1 MENIYYISLI
11 LILTMLFLFFSEKH
25 YEKNKKT
32 KYKIK
37 LIGLGGG
44 GSNIVEYLS
53 NKYPMEYDALIIN
66 SDKKALETK
75 NVDKK
80 ILLQKDNI
88 YGCGSNI
95 VCGYTLI
102 TSDVIAQIKYFI
114 ERNRDIYIFVTL
126 GGGCGTG
133 SLKAI
138 AQEFKDSNY
147 KLNFILITPFKWE
160 GIKKSE
166 RANEIVEQIKNDFQ
180 NVYIY
185 SNDELLSSGNLGI
198 NECFKIQNEK
208 FNELIK
214 EGFQNEKEFI
224 C

>member
-1 MENIYYISLI
+1 MGETCYIFLI
-11 LILTMLFLFFSEKH
+11 LILTIFFFLYLKKNYEKH
-25 YEKNKKT
+25 KKS

-53 NKYPMEYDALIIN
+53 NTYPMEYDALIIN

-80 ILLQKDNI
+80 IFLQKDNT

-114 ERNRDIYIFVTL
+114 ERNREIYIFVTL

-138 AQEFKDSNY
+138 SQELKDSNY
-147 KLNFILITPFKWE
+147 RLNFILTTPFKWE

-185 SNDELLSSGNLGI
+185 SNDELLDFGNLGI
-198 NECFKIQNEK
+198 SECFKIQNEK
-208 FNELIK
+208 FNKLIK
-214 EGFQNEKEFI
+214 DDEKNAK
-224 C
+224 

>member
-1 MENIYYISLI
+1 MSETYYIFLI
-11 LILTMLFLFFSEKH
+11 LILTIFFFLYLKKNYEKH
-25 YEKNKKT
+25 KKS
-32 KYKIK
+32 KYKVKI
-37 LIGLGGG
+37 IGLGGG

-53 NKYPMEYDALIIN
+53 NTYPLEYDTLIIN

-80 ILLQKDNI
+80 ILLQKDNT

-102 TSDVIAQIKYFI
+102 TSDVISQIKYFI

-147 KLNFILITPFKWE
+147 RLNFILTTPFKWE
-160 GIKKSE
+160 GVKKNE
-166 RANEIVEQIKNDFQ
+166 RANEIIEQIKNDFQ

-185 SNDELLSSGNLGI
+185 SNDELLDFGNLGI
-198 NECFKIQNEK
+198 SECFKIQNEK
-208 FNELIK
+208 FNKLIK
-214 EGFQNEKEFI
+214 DDEKNAK
-224 C
+224 

>member
-1 MENIYYISLI
+1 MSKTCYIFLI
-11 LILTMLFLFFSEKH
+11 LILTIFFFLYLKKNYEKH
-25 YEKNKKT
+25 KKS

-53 NKYPMEYDALIIN
+53 NTYPLEYDALIIN

-80 ILLQKDNI
+80 ILLQKDNT

-114 ERNRDIYIFVTL
+114 ERNREIYIFVTL

-138 AQEFKDSNY
+138 SQELKDSNY
-147 KLNFILITPFKWE
+147 RLNFILTTPFKWE

-180 NVYIY
+180 NVHIY
-185 SNDELLSSGNLGI
+185 SNDELLSFGNLGI
-198 NECFKIQNEK
+198 SECFKIQNEK

-214 EGFQNEKEFI
+214 DDEKNAK
-224 C
+224 

>member
-1 MENIYYISLI
+1 MSETYYIFLI
-11 LILTMLFLFFSEKH
+11 LILTIFFFLYLKKNYEKH
-25 YEKNKKT
+25 KKS
-32 KYKIK
+32 KYKVKI
-37 LIGLGGG
+37 IGLGGG

-53 NKYPMEYDALIIN
+53 NTYPLEYDTLNIN

-80 ILLQKDNI
+80 IFLQKDNT

-102 TSDVIAQIKYFI
+102 TSDVISQIKYFI

-147 KLNFILITPFKWE
+147 RLNFILTTPFKWE
-160 GIKKSE
+160 GVKKNE
-166 RANEIVEQIKNDFQ
+166 RANEIIEQIKNDFQ

-185 SNDELLSSGNLGI
+185 SNDELLDFGNLGI
-198 NECFKIQNEK
+198 SECFKIQNEK
-208 FNELIK
+208 FNKLIK
-214 EGFQNEKEFI
+214 DDEKNAK
-224 C
+224 

>member
-1 MENIYYISLI
+1 MSETYYIFLI
-11 LILTMLFLFFSEKH
+11 LILTIFFFLYLKKNYEKH
-25 YEKNKKT
+25 KKS
-32 KYKIK
+32 KYKVKI
-37 LIGLGGG
+37 IGLGGG

-53 NKYPMEYDALIIN
+53 NTYPLEYDTLIIN

-80 ILLQKDNI
+80 ILLQKDNT

-102 TSDVIAQIKYFI
+102 TSDVISQIKYFI

-138 AQEFKDSNY
+138 SQEFKDSTY
-147 KLNFILITPFKWE
+147 RLNFILTTPFKWE

-166 RANEIVEQIKNDFQ
+166 RANEIIEQIKNDFQ
-180 NVYIY
+180 NVHIY
-185 SNDELLSSGNLGI
+185 SNDELLDFGNLGI

-208 FNELIK
+208 FNKLIK
-214 EGFQNEKEFI
+214 DDEKNAK
-224 C
+224 

>member
-1 MENIYYISLI
+1 MSETYYIFLI
-11 LILTMLFLFFSEKH
+11 LILTIFFFLYLKKNYEKH
-25 YEKNKKT
+25 KKS
-32 KYKIK
+32 KYKVKI
-37 LIGLGGG
+37 IGLGGG

-53 NKYPMEYDALIIN
+53 NTYPLEYDTLIIN

-80 ILLQKDNI
+80 ILLQKDNT

-102 TSDVIAQIKYFI
+102 TSDVISQIKYFI
-114 ERNRDIYIFVTL
+114 EKNRDIYIFVTL

-147 KLNFILITPFKWE
+147 RLNFILTTPFKWE
-160 GIKKSE
+160 GVKKNE
-166 RANEIVEQIKNDFQ
+166 RANEIIEQIKNDFQ

-185 SNDELLSSGNLGI
+185 SNDELLDFGNLGI
-198 NECFKIQNEK
+198 SECFKIQNEK
-208 FNELIK
+208 FNKLIK
-214 EGFQNEKEFI
+214 DDEKNAK
-224 C
+224 

>member
-1 MENIYYISLI
+1 MSETYYIFLI
-11 LILTMLFLFFSEKH
+11 LILTIFFFLYLKKNYEKH
-25 YEKNKKT
+25 KKS
-32 KYKIK
+32 KYKVKI
-37 LIGLGGG
+37 IGLGGG

-53 NKYPMEYDALIIN
+53 NTYPLEYDTLIIN

-75 NVDKK
+75 NIDKK
-80 ILLQKDNI
+80 ILLQKDNT

-102 TSDVIAQIKYFI
+102 TSDVISQIKYFI

-147 KLNFILITPFKWE
+147 RLNFILTTPFKWE
-160 GIKKSE
+160 GVKKNE
-166 RANEIVEQIKNDFQ
+166 RANEIIEQIKNDFQ

-185 SNDELLSSGNLGI
+185 SNDELLDFGNLGI
-198 NECFKIQNEK
+198 SECFKIQNEK
-208 FNELIK
+208 FNKLIK
-214 EGFQNEKEFI
+214 DDEKNAK
-224 C
+224 

>member
-1 MENIYYISLI
+1 MSETYYIFLI
-11 LILTMLFLFFSEKH
+11 LILTIFFFLYLKKN
-25 YEKNKKT
+25 YEKNKKSEC
-32 KYKIK
+32 KIK

-53 NKYPMEYDALIIN
+53 NTYPLEYDTLIIN

-80 ILLQKDNI
+80 ILLQKDNT

-102 TSDVIAQIKYFI
+102 TSDVISQIKYFI

-147 KLNFILITPFKWE
+147 RLNFILTTPFKWE
-160 GIKKSE
+160 GVKKNE
-166 RANEIVEQIKNDFQ
+166 RANEIIEQIKNDFQ

-185 SNDELLSSGNLGI
+185 SNDELLDFGNLGI
-198 NECFKIQNEK
+198 SECFKIQNEK
-208 FNELIK
+208 FNKLIK
-214 EGFQNEKEFI
+214 DDEKNAK
-224 C
+224 

>member
-1 MENIYYISLI
+1 MSETYYIFLI
-11 LILTMLFLFFSEKH
+11 LILTIFFFLYLKKNYEKH
-25 YEKNKKT
+25 KKS
-32 KYKIK
+32 KYKVKI
-37 LIGLGGG
+37 IGLGGG

-53 NKYPMEYDALIIN
+53 NTYPLEYDTLIIN

-80 ILLQKDNI
+80 ILLQKDNT

-102 TSDVIAQIKYFI
+102 TSDVISQIKYFI

-147 KLNFILITPFKWE
+147 NRLNFILTTPFKWE
-160 GIKKSE
+160 GVKKNE
-166 RANEIVEQIKNDFQ
+166 RANEIIEQIKNDFQ

-185 SNDELLSSGNLGI
+185 SNDELLDFGNLGI
-198 NECFKIQNEK
+198 SECFKIQNEK
-208 FNELIK
+208 FNKLIK
-214 EGFQNEKEFI
+214 DDEKNAK
-224 C
+224 

>member
-1 MENIYYISLI
+1 MGDTCCIFLI
-11 LILTMLFLFFSEKH
+11 LILTIFFFLYLKKN
-25 YEKNKKT
+25 YEKNKKSEC
-32 KYKIK
+32 KIK

-53 NKYPMEYDALIIN
+53 NTYPLEYDTLIIN

-80 ILLQKDNI
+80 ILLQKDNT

-138 AQEFKDSNY
+138 SQEFINSNY
-147 KLNFILITPFKWE
+147 RLNFILITPFKWE
-160 GIKKSE
+160 GIKKNE

-185 SNDELLSSGNLGI
+185 SNDELLNFGNLGI
-198 NECFKIQNEK
+198 SECFKIQNEK
-208 FNELIK
+208 FNKLIK
-214 EGFQNEKEFI
+214 DDEKNAK
-224 C
+224 

>member
-1 MENIYYISLI
+1 MGDTCCIFLI
-11 LILTMLFLFFSEKH
+11 LILTIFFFLYLKKN
-25 YEKNKKT
+25 YEKNKKSEC
-32 KYKIK
+32 KIK

-53 NKYPMEYDALIIN
+53 NTYPLEYDALIIN

-80 ILLQKDNI
+80 ILLQKDNT

-102 TSDVIAQIKYFI
+102 TSDVISQIKYFI

-147 KLNFILITPFKWE
+147 RLNFILTTPFKWE
-160 GIKKSE
+160 GVKKNE
-166 RANEIVEQIKNDFQ
+166 RANEIIEQIKNDFQ

-185 SNDELLSSGNLGI
+185 SNDELLDFGNLGI
-198 NECFKIQNEK
+198 SECFKIQNEK
-208 FNELIK
+208 FNKLIK
-214 EGFQNEKEFI
+214 DDEKNAK
-224 C
+224 

>member
-1 MENIYYISLI
+1 MGETCYIFLI
-11 LILTMLFLFFSEKH
+11 LILTIFFFLYLKKNYEKH
-25 YEKNKKT
+25 KKS
-32 KYKIK
+32 KYKVKI
-37 LIGLGGG
+37 IGLGGG

-53 NKYPMEYDALIIN
+53 NTYPLEYDTLIIN

-80 ILLQKDNI
+80 ILLQKDNT

-102 TSDVIAQIKYFI
+102 TSDVISQIKYFI

-147 KLNFILITPFKWE
+147 RLNFILTTPFKWE
-160 GIKKSE
+160 GVKKNE
-166 RANEIVEQIKNDFQ
+166 RANEIIEQIKNDFQ

-185 SNDELLSSGNLGI
+185 SNDELLDFGNLGI
-198 NECFKIQNEK
+198 SECFKIQNEK
-208 FNELIK
+208 FNKLIK
-214 EGFQNEKEFI
+214 DDEKNAK
-224 C
+224 

>member
-1 MENIYYISLI
+1 MSETYYIFLI
-11 LILTMLFLFFSEKH
+11 LILTIFFFLYLKKNYEKH
-25 YEKNKKT
+25 KKS
-32 KYKIK
+32 KYKVKI
-37 LIGLGGG
+37 IGLGGG

-53 NKYPMEYDALIIN
+53 NTYPLEYDTLIIN

-80 ILLQKDNI
+80 ILLQKDNT

-147 KLNFILITPFKWE
+147 RLNFILTTPFKWE
-160 GIKKSE
+160 GVKKNE
-166 RANEIVEQIKNDFQ
+166 RANEIIEQIKNDFQ

-185 SNDELLSSGNLGI
+185 SNDELLDFGNLGI
-198 NECFKIQNEK
+198 SECFKIQNEK
-208 FNELIK
+208 FNKLIK
-214 EGFQNEKEFI
+214 DDEKNAK
-224 C
+224 

>member
-1 MENIYYISLI
+1 MSETYYIFLI
-11 LILTMLFLFFSEKH
+11 LILTIFFFLYLKKNYEKH
-25 YEKNKKT
+25 KKS
-32 KYKIK
+32 KYKVKI
-37 LIGLGGG
+37 IGLGGG

-53 NKYPMEYDALIIN
+53 NTYPLEYDTLIIN

-80 ILLQKDNI
+80 ILLQKDNT

-138 AQEFKDSNY
+138 SQEFINSNY
-147 KLNFILITPFKWE
+147 RLNFILITPFKWE
-160 GIKKSE
+160 GIKKNE

-185 SNDELLSSGNLGI
+185 SNDELLNFGNLGI
-198 NECFKIQNEK
+198 SECFKIQNEK
-208 FNELIK
+208 FNKLIK
-214 EGFQNEKEFI
+214 DDEKNAK
-224 C
+224 

>member
-1 MENIYYISLI
+1 MGETCYIFLI
-11 LILTMLFLFFSEKH
+11 LILTIFFFLYLKKN
-25 YEKNKKT
+25 YEKRKKS

-53 NKYPMEYDALIIN
+53 NTYPLEYDALIIN

-80 ILLQKDNI
+80 IFLQKDNT

-102 TSDVIAQIKYFI
+102 TSDVISQIKYFI

-147 KLNFILITPFKWE
+147 RLNFILTTPFKWE
-160 GIKKSE
+160 GVKKNE
-166 RANEIVEQIKNDFQ
+166 RANEIIEQIKNDFQ

-185 SNDELLSSGNLGI
+185 SNDELLDFGNLGI
-198 NECFKIQNEK
+198 SECFKIQNEK
-208 FNELIK
+208 FNKLIK
-214 EGFQNEKEFI
+214 DDEKNAK
-224 C
+224 

>member
-1 MENIYYISLI
+1 MSKTCYIFLI
-11 LILTMLFLFFSEKH
+11 LILTIFFFLYLKKNYEKH
-25 YEKNKKT
+25 KKS

-53 NKYPMEYDALIIN
+53 NTYPLEYDALIIN

-80 ILLQKDNI
+80 ILLQKDNT

-114 ERNRDIYIFVTL
+114 ERNREIYIFVTL

-138 AQEFKDSNY
+138 SQELKDSNY
-147 KLNFILITPFKWE
+147 RLNFILTTPFKWE

-185 SNDELLSSGNLGI
+185 SNDELLDFGNLGI
-198 NECFKIQNEK
+198 SECFKIQNEK
-208 FNELIK
+208 FNKLIK
-214 EGFQNEKEFI
+214 DDEKNAK
-224 C
+224 

>member
-1 MENIYYISLI
+1 MSETYYIFLI
-11 LILTMLFLFFSEKH
+11 LILTIFFFLYLKKN
-25 YEKNKKT
+25 YEKNKKSEC
-32 KYKIK
+32 KIK

-53 NKYPMEYDALIIN
+53 NTYPMEYDALIIN

-80 ILLQKDNI
+80 ILLQKDNT

-102 TSDVIAQIKYFI
+102 TSDVISQIKYFI

-147 KLNFILITPFKWE
+147 RLNFILTTPFKWE
-160 GIKKSE
+160 GVKKNE
-166 RANEIVEQIKNDFQ
+166 RANEIIEQIKNDFQ

-185 SNDELLSSGNLGI
+185 SNDELLDFGNLGI

-208 FNELIK
+208 FNKLIK
-214 EGFQNEKEFI
+214 DDEKNAK
-224 C
+224 

>member
-1 MENIYYISLI
+1 MSHTCCIFLI
-11 LILTMLFLFFSEKH
+11 LILTISFFLYLKKN
-25 YEKNKKT
+25 YEKNKKSES
-32 KYKIK
+32 KIK
-37 LIGLGGG
+37 LIGVGGG

-53 NKYPMEYDALIIN
+53 NTHPLKYDALIIN

-80 ILLQKDNI
+80 ILLQKDNT

-102 TSDVIAQIKYFI
+102 TSDVISQIKYFI
-114 ERNRDIYIFVTL
+114 EKNREIYIFVTL

-138 AQEFKDSNY
+138 VQEFKDSNY
-147 KLNFILITPFKWE
+147 RLNFILTTPFKWE
-160 GIKKSE
+160 GVKKSE
-166 RANEIVEQIKNDFQ
+166 RANEVIEQVKNDFQ
-180 NVYIY
+180 NVYVY
-185 SNDELLSSGNLGI
+185 SNDELLNFGNLGI

-208 FNELIK
+208 FNKFII
-214 EGFQNEKEFI
+214 EKNYDL
-224 C
+224 

>member
-1 MENIYYISLI
+1 MSETYYIFLI
-11 LILTMLFLFFSEKH
+11 LILTIFFFLYLKKNYEKH
-25 YEKNKKT
+25 KKS
-32 KYKIK
+32 KYKVKI
-37 LIGLGGG
+37 IGLGGG

-53 NKYPMEYDALIIN
+53 NTYPLEYDALIIN

-80 ILLQKDNI
+80 ILLQKDNT

-147 KLNFILITPFKWE
+147 RLNFILTTPFKWE
-160 GIKKSE
+160 GVKKNE
-166 RANEIVEQIKNDFQ
+166 RANEIIEQIKNDFQ

-185 SNDELLSSGNLGI
+185 SNDELLDFGNLGI
-198 NECFKIQNEK
+198 SECFKIQNEK
-208 FNELIK
+208 FNKLIK
-214 EGFQNEKEFI
+214 DDEKNAK
-224 C
+224 

>member
-1 MENIYYISLI
+1 MNYSCCIFLI
-11 LILTMLFLFFSEKH
+11 LISIIFFLFFL
-25 YEKNKKT
+25 KKKYKKS

-37 LIGLGGG
+37 LIGLGAG

-53 NKYPMEYDALIIN
+53 STYPLEYDALIIN

-80 ILLQKDNI
+80 ILLQKDNT

-102 TSDVIAQIKYFI
+102 TSDVISQIKYFI
-114 ERNRDIYIFVTL
+114 EKNRKIYIFATL

-147 KLNFILITPFKWE
+147 KLNFILTIPFKWE
-160 GIKKSE
+160 GVKKSE
-166 RANEIVEQIKNDFQ
+166 RANEVIEQVKNDFK
-180 NVYIY
+180 NVHIY
-185 SNDELLSSGNLGI
+185 SNDELLSFGNLGI
-198 NECFKIQNEK
+198 GECFKIQNENFNK
-208 FNELIK
+208 FIK
-214 EGFQNEKEFI
+214 DK
-224 C
+224 

>member
-1 MENIYYISLI
+1 MNYSCCIFLI
-11 LILTMLFLFFSEKH
+11 LISMIFFLFFL
-25 YEKNKKT
+25 KKKYKKS

-53 NKYPMEYDALIIN
+53 STYPMKYDALIIN

-80 ILLQKDNI
+80 ILLQKDNT

-102 TSDVIAQIKYFI
+102 TSDVISQIKYFI
-114 ERNRDIYIFVTL
+114 EKNREIYIFVTL

-138 AQEFKDSNY
+138 AQEFKDFNY
-147 KLNFILITPFKWE
+147 KLNFILTTPFKWE

-166 RANEIVEQIKNDFQ
+166 RANEVIEQIKNDFQ
-180 NVYIY
+180 NVHIY
-185 SNDELLSSGNLGI
+185 SNDELLNFGNLGI
-198 NECFKIQNEK
+198 GECFKIQNENFNK
-208 FNELIK
+208 FIK
-214 EGFQNEKEFI
+214 DK
-224 C
+224 

>member
-1 MENIYYISLI
+1 MDNICCIFLI
-11 LILTMLFLFFSEKH
+11 LILTIFFLKKYYEKH
-25 YEKNKKT
+25 KKSR
-32 KYKIK
+32 YKIK
-37 LIGLGGG
+37 IIGLGGG

-53 NKYPMEYDALIIN
+53 NTYPLEYDALIIN

-80 ILLQKDNI
+80 IFLQKDNT

-114 ERNRDIYIFVTL
+114 ERNREIYIFVTL

-147 KLNFILITPFKWE
+147 RLNFILTTPFKWE
-160 GIKKSE
+160 GVKKSE
-166 RANEIVEQIKNDFQ
+166 RANEIIEQIKNDFR
-180 NVYIY
+180 NIYIY
-185 SNDELLSSGNLGI
+185 SNDELLSFGNLGI
-198 NECFKIQNEK
+198 SECFKIQNEK
-208 FNELIK
+208 FNKFIK
-214 EGFQNEKEFI
+214 DK
-224 C
+224 

>member
-1 MENIYYISLI
+1 MSETYYIFLI
-11 LILTMLFLFFSEKH
+11 LILTIFFFLYLKKNYEKH
-25 YEKNKKT
+25 KKS

-53 NKYPMEYDALIIN
+53 NTYPLEYDTLIIN

-80 ILLQKDNI
+80 ILLQKDNT

-102 TSDVIAQIKYFI
+102 TSDVISQIKYFI

-147 KLNFILITPFKWE
+147 RLNFILTTPFKWE
-160 GIKKSE
+160 GVKKNE
-166 RANEIVEQIKNDFQ
+166 RANEIIEQIKNDFQ

-185 SNDELLSSGNLGI
+185 SNDELLDFGNLGI
-198 NECFKIQNEK
+198 SECFKIQNEK
-208 FNELIK
+208 FNKLIK
-214 EGFQNEKEFI
+214 DDEKNAK
-224 C
+224 

>member
-1 MENIYYISLI
+1 MGNICYIFLVFI
-11 LILTMLFLFFSEKH
+11 LIIFFLFYLK
-25 YEKNKKT
+25 KNYQKYKKS

-37 LIGLGGG
+37 IIGLGGG

-53 NKYPMEYDALIIN
+53 NTYPLEYDALIIN

-80 ILLQKDNI
+80 ILLQKDNT

-138 AQEFKDSNY
+138 SQEFINSNY
-147 KLNFILITPFKWE
+147 RLNFILITPFKWE

-166 RANEIVEQIKNDFQ
+166 RANEILEQIKNDFQ

-185 SNDELLSSGNLGI
+185 SNDELLSFGNLGI
-198 NECFKIQNEK
+198 GECFKIQNDK
-208 FNELIK
+208 FNE
-214 EGFQNEKEFI
+214 FI
-224 C
+224 QKQ

>member
-1 MENIYYISLI
+1 MSETYYIFLI
-11 LILTMLFLFFSEKH
+11 LILTIFFFLYLKKNYEKH
-25 YEKNKKT
+25 KKS
-32 KYKIK
+32 KYKVKI
-37 LIGLGGG
+37 IGLGGG

-53 NKYPMEYDALIIN
+53 NTYPLEYDTLIIN

-80 ILLQKDNI
+80 ILLQKDNT

-102 TSDVIAQIKYFI
+102 TSYVISQIKYFI

-147 KLNFILITPFKWE
+147 RLNFILTTPFKWE
-160 GIKKSE
+160 GVKKNE
-166 RANEIVEQIKNDFQ
+166 RANEIIEQIKNDFQ

-185 SNDELLSSGNLGI
+185 SNDELLDFGNLGI
-198 NECFKIQNEK
+198 SECFKIQNEK
-208 FNELIK
+208 FNKLIK
-214 EGFQNEKEFI
+214 DDEKNAK
-224 C
+224 

>member
-1 MENIYYISLI
+1 MSETYYIFLI
-11 LILTMLFLFFSEKH
+11 LILTIFFFLYLKKNYEKH
-25 YEKNKKT
+25 KKS
-32 KYKIK
+32 KYKVKI
-37 LIGLGGG
+37 IGLGGG

-53 NKYPMEYDALIIN
+53 NTYPLEYDTLIIN

-80 ILLQKDNI
+80 ILLQKDNT

-102 TSDVIAQIKYFI
+102 TSDVISQIKYFI

-147 KLNFILITPFKWE
+147 RLNFILTTPFKWE
-160 GIKKSE
+160 GVKKNE

-185 SNDELLSSGNLGI
+185 SNDELLDFGNLGI
-198 NECFKIQNEK
+198 SECFKIQNEK
-208 FNELIK
+208 FNKLIK
-214 EGFQNEKEFI
+214 DDEKNAK
-224 C
+224 

>member
-1 MENIYYISLI
+1 MGETYYIFLI
-11 LILTMLFLFFSEKH
+11 LILTILFFLYLKKNYEKH
-25 YEKNKKT
+25 KKS
-32 KYKIK
+32 KYKVKI
-37 LIGLGGG
+37 IGLGGG

-53 NKYPMEYDALIIN
+53 NTYPLEYDALIIN

-80 ILLQKDNI
+80 IFLQKDNT

-102 TSDVIAQIKYFI
+102 TSNVISQIKYFI

-126 GGGCGTG
+126 SGGCGTG

-147 KLNFILITPFKWE
+147 RLNFILTTPFKWE
-160 GIKKSE
+160 GVKKNE
-166 RANEIVEQIKNDFQ
+166 RANEIIEQIKNDFQ

-185 SNDELLSSGNLGI
+185 SNDELLDFGNLGI
-198 NECFKIQNEK
+198 SECFKIQNEK
-208 FNELIK
+208 FNKLIK
-214 EGFQNEKEFI
+214 DDEKNAK
-224 C
+224 

>member
-1 MENIYYISLI
+1 MTGERKPHFFFF
-11 LILTMLFLFFSEKH
+11 FLKKN
-25 YEKNKKT
+25 YEKNKKSEC
-32 KYKIK
+32 KIK

-53 NKYPMEYDALIIN
+53 NTYPMEYDALIIN

-80 ILLQKDNI
+80 ILLQKDNT

-138 AQEFKDSNY
+138 SQEFINSNY
-147 KLNFILITPFKWE
+147 RLNFILITPFKWE
-160 GIKKSE
+160 GIKKNE

-185 SNDELLSSGNLGI
+185 SNDELLNFGNLGI
-198 NECFKIQNEK
+198 SECFKIQNEK
-208 FNELIK
+208 FNKLIK
-214 EGFQNEKEFI
+214 DDEKNAK
-224 C
+224 

>member
-1 MENIYYISLI
+1 MESIYYVSLI
-11 LILTMLFLFFSEKH
+11 LILTILFLFFSKK
-25 YEKNKKT
+25 YYVKNKKSQ
-32 KYKIK
+32 YKIK
-37 LIGLGGG
+37 LIGIGGG

-53 NKYPMEYDALIIN
+53 NTYPLQYDVLIIN

-95 VCGYTLI
+95 VCGYNLI
-102 TSDVIAQIKYFI
+102 TSDVISQVKYFI
-114 ERNRDIYIFVTL
+114 EKNKDIFIFVTL

-138 AQEFKDSNY
+138 SEELKNSNY
-147 KLNFILITPFKWE
+147 RLNFILITPFKWE

-166 RANEIVEQIKNDFQ
+166 RANEVIKKIKNDFQ

-185 SNDELLSSGNLGI
+185 SNNELLSFGNLGI

-208 FNELIK
+208 FNK
-214 EGFQNEKEFI
+214 FI
-224 C
+224 IERLSDQKK

>member
-1 MENIYYISLI
+1 MSETYYISLI
-11 LILTMLFLFFSEKH
+11 LILTIFFFLYLKKNYEKH
-25 YEKNKKT
+25 KKS
-32 KYKIK
+32 KYKVKI
-37 LIGLGGG
+37 IGLGGG

-53 NKYPMEYDALIIN
+53 NTYPLEYDTLIIN

-80 ILLQKDNI
+80 ILLQKDNT

-102 TSDVIAQIKYFI
+102 TSDVISQIKYFI

-147 KLNFILITPFKWE
+147 RLNFILTTPFKWE
-160 GIKKSE
+160 GVKKNE
-166 RANEIVEQIKNDFQ
+166 RANEIIEQIKNDFQ

-185 SNDELLSSGNLGI
+185 SNDELLDFGNLGI
-198 NECFKIQNEK
+198 SECFKIQNEK
-208 FNELIK
+208 FNKLIK
-214 EGFQNEKEFI
+214 DDEKNAK
-224 C
+224 

>member
-1 MENIYYISLI
+1 MSETYYIFLI
-11 LILTMLFLFFSEKH
+11 LILTIFFFLYLKKNYEKH
-25 YEKNKKT
+25 KKS
-32 KYKIK
+32 KYKVKI
-37 LIGLGGG
+37 IGLGGG

-53 NKYPMEYDALIIN
+53 NTYPLEYDTLIIN

-80 ILLQKDNI
+80 ILLQKDNT
-88 YGCGSNI
+88 YGCGSSI

-102 TSDVIAQIKYFI
+102 TSNVISQIKYFI

-147 KLNFILITPFKWE
+147 RLNFILTTPFKWE
-160 GIKKSE
+160 GVKKNE
-166 RANEIVEQIKNDFQ
+166 RANEIIEQIKNDFQ

-185 SNDELLSSGNLGI
+185 SNDELLDFGNLGI
-198 NECFKIQNEK
+198 SECFKIQNEK
-208 FNELIK
+208 FNKLIK
-214 EGFQNEKEFI
+214 DDEKNAK
-224 C
+224 

>member
-1 MENIYYISLI
+1 MGETCYIFLI
-11 LILTMLFLFFSEKH
+11 LILTIFFFLYLKKNYEKH
-25 YEKNKKT
+25 KKS

-53 NKYPMEYDALIIN
+53 NTYPLEYDALIIN

-80 ILLQKDNI
+80 ILLQKDNT

-114 ERNRDIYIFVTL
+114 ERNREIYIFVTL

-138 AQEFKDSNY
+138 SQELKDSNY
-147 KLNFILITPFKWE
+147 RLNFILTTPFKWE

-185 SNDELLSSGNLGI
+185 SNDELLDFGNLGI
-198 NECFKIQNEK
+198 SECFKIQNEK
-208 FNELIK
+208 FNKLIK
-214 EGFQNEKEFI
+214 DDEKNAK
-224 C
+224 

>member
-1 MENIYYISLI
+1 MENIYYIFSI
-11 LILTMLFLFFSEKH
+11 LILTMLFLFLSEKN
-25 YEKNKKT
+25 YKKNKKS
-32 KYKIK
+32 KYKVK

-53 NKYPMEYDALIIN
+53 STYPLEYDALIIN

-80 ILLQKDNI
+80 ILLQKDNT

-102 TSDVIAQIKYFI
+102 TSDVISQIKYFI
-114 ERNRDIYIFVTL
+114 EKNRKIYIFVTL

-147 KLNFILITPFKWE
+147 KLNFILTTPFKWE
-160 GIKKSE
+160 GVKKSE
-166 RANEIVEQIKNDFQ
+166 RANEVIEQVKNDFQ
-180 NVYIY
+180 NVHIY
-185 SNDELLSSGNLGI
+185 SNDELLNFGNLGI
-198 NECFKIQNEK
+198 GECFKIQNEK

-214 EGFQNEKEFI
+214 EGFQNEKKFI
-224 C
+224 S

>member
-1 MENIYYISLI
+1 MNNTCCIFLI
-11 LILTMLFLFFSEKH
+11 LILSIFFFLYLKKN
-25 YEKNKKT
+25 YEKNKKPSA
-32 KYKIK
+32 KIK

-53 NKYPMEYDALIIN
+53 TTYPMEYDALIIN

-80 ILLQKDNI
+80 ILLQKDNT

-114 ERNRDIYIFVTL
+114 ERNREIYIFVTL

-138 AQEFKDSNY
+138 SQEFKDSNY
-147 KLNFILITPFKWE
+147 RLNFILTTPFKWE

-166 RANEIVEQIKNDFQ
+166 RANEIIREIKNDFQ
-180 NVYIY
+180 NVHIY
-185 SNDELLSSGNLGI
+185 SNDELLSFGNLGI
-198 NECFKIQNEK
+198 SECFKIQNEK
-208 FNELIK
+208 FNKFIK
-214 EGFQNEKEFI
+214 DK
-224 C
+224 